1 MTTFDQIQDVWNR
14 QGGPQMTPPSP
25 EEIIQLARKN
35 TAEIRGKH
43 RWTMG
48 ILGVSILLFC
58 WYIIAYTGWGVSRFH
73 AGLSLM
79 LFSLLL
85 RLILESVSYVHFR
98 RIDIGDDFQHYTRG
112 ITRFYNNRK
121 KIHYFG
127 TPVML
132 GAYVIGFVLLLPV
145 FKKSF
150 STGFFWYIL
159 ISGSVFFIVFCWFM
173 IRQVKKEM
181 GLLGFLKQVRSAG

>member
-1 MTTFDQIQDVWNR
+1 MTTFDQIQDAWNR
-14 QGGPQMTPPSP
+14 QGGPQTRPLPP
-25 EEIIQLARKN
+25 EEIIQLAQKN
-35 TAEIRGKH
+35 TKEIRGKH

-48 ILGVSILLFC
+48 ILLVSILLFC
-58 WYIIAYTGWGVSRFH
+58 WYIIAYTGMRVSLFH

-85 RLILESVSYVHFR
+85 RLVVEYVSYVQFLKV
-98 RIDIGDDFQHYTRG
+98 DIRADFQQYTKS
-112 ITRFYNNRK
+112 ITRFYEKRRR
-121 KIHYFG
+121 IHYFF

-159 ISGSVFFIVFCWFM
+159 ISGSAFFILFSWMV

-181 GLLGFLKQVRSAG
+181 RLLTFLKQVQAAA